1 MKRILLIN
9 WDSYP
14 HVASGGVSVWA
25 RGLVE
30 NMPDCEFFIFNQL
43 SNPNTNG
50 VFRVPPNV
58 RGVIGVPVFGSTRL
72 EEFYPMPGSLTS
84 RLGATS
90 EQVLQKTFL
99 PLYEGLLSLML
110 ADDCDPDEL
119 ASILHALR
127 KFLLVH
133 DPKKSFEHPSTWELF
148 LEKVRADPMYR
159 EMTLREALVNYQVL
173 QKSMQVL
180 SVRLPKVDV
189 VHSSLAW
196 LPAFLGVTAKLEDG
210 SALMLTEHGVAFR
223 ELLLY
228 YNTFVYSETSKVFWT
243 VFTRNVVKT
252 IYSKADLIVPVCNA
266 NRTWETKLGADP
278 GRIKVIYNGIDTE
291 KFRPLEAQKSGPPT
305 VVSVA
310 RISIFKD
317 IVALIQATSRVK
329 QSIPNVRCLLFG
341 DSTEPE
347 YYEKCL
353 NTVKRMKLEGSF
365 YFMGG
370 TREPERAYAL
380 GDVVAFSSITEGFP
394 FAVIEAMACGKA
406 VVATDVGGV
415 NEALSGCGL
424 LVKSRDSNALAEAIL
439 NLIGDS
445 RLRKELERK
454 ALSRARSEFGL
465 GNSISQYRQAYD
477 EISKKVGSRARNP
490 ETAIGG
496 MVVSR

>member
-30 NMPDCEFFIFNQL
+30 NLPDCEFFIFNQL

-50 VFRVPPNV
+50 SFRVPQNV
-58 RGVIGVPVFGSTRL
+58 RRVTGVPVFGSTRL
-72 EEFYPMPGSLTS
+72 EEFYPVPGSLTA
-84 RLGATS
+84 RLSATS
-90 EQVLQKTFL
+90 EHVLQKTFL

-110 ADDCDPDEL
+110 ADECDPDEL
-119 ASILHALR
+119 ASVLHALR

-148 LEKVRADPMYR
+148 LGRVRADPMYR

-243 VFTRNVVKT
+243 VFTRNVVRT
-252 IYSKADLIVPVCNA
+252 IYNKADLIVPVCNA
-266 NRTWETKLGADP
+266 NRTWEMKLGADP
-278 GRIKVIYNGIDTE
+278 ARIRVIYNGIEVE
-291 KFRPLEAQKSGPPT
+291 KFRPLEAQKSERPT
-305 VVSVA
+305 IVSVA

-341 DSTEPE
+341 DSTEPD

-353 NTVKRMKLEGSF
+353 NIVKRMKLEGSF

-380 GDVVAFSSITEGFP
+380 ADVVAFSSITEGFP

-439 NLIGDS
+439 RLMGDPQ
-445 RLRKELERK
+445 LRTELERN
-454 ALSRARSEFGL
+454 ALLRARSEFGL
-465 GNSISQYRQAYD
+465 GKTIAQYRQVYD
-477 EISKKVGSRARNP
+477 EISKKVDSEVPARK
-490 ETAIGG
+490 AGIDGI
-496 MVVSR
+496 VVSQ